1 MNDSFI
7 KKIISEINFDFT
19 RSDGPGGQNVNKV
32 STAVKLHFDIPNSRA
47 LSVSGKKRLLDLA
60 KHKVD
65 KNGVLTLSSRKRRTQ
80 VGNRKEVVDRFLILV
95 ESSKRGL
102 KARISTKPTLAS
114 KEKRILSKKKHG
126 EIKKFR
132 NFFGND

>member
-1 MNDSFI
+1 MNDSFT
-7 KKIISEINFDFT
+7 KMIISEINFDFT

-32 STAVKLHFDIPNSRA
+32 STTVKLHFDIPNSRT

-65 KNGVLTLSSRKRRTQ
+65 KNGVLTLTSRKHRTQ
-80 VGNRKEVVDRFLILV
+80 VRNRKEVVDRFLILV
-95 ESSKRGL
+95 ESSKRGF
-102 KARISTKPTLAS
+102 KVRVSTKPTQAS
-114 KEKRILSKKKHG
+114 KEKRIFSKKKRG

-132 NFFGND
+132 NLFGNN

>member
-1 MNDSFI
+1 MNDSFT

-32 STAVKLHFDIPNSRA
+32 STTVKLHFDIPNSRT

-65 KNGVLTLSSRKRRTQ
+65 KNGVLTLTSRKHRTQ
-80 VGNRKEVVDRFLILV
+80 VRNRKEVVDRFLILV
-95 ESSKRGL
+95 ESSKRGF
-102 KARISTKPTLAS
+102 KVRVSTKPTQAS
-114 KEKRILSKKKHG
+114 KEKRIFSKKKRG

-132 NFFGND
+132 NLFGNN